1 MAGQPMP
8 QPMPPQPGVPQRR
21 RGMSLLDTLGRNR
34 GELVPQVQPQ
44 VQGGQLAQG
53 IAALMNRRGMR

>member
-34 GELVPQVQPQ
+34 GELVPQVQPEQ
-44 VQGGQLAQG
+44 NSQLAQG